1 MRPVTIQTQ
10 EQFFASA
17 KAKVDQHR
25 AGNRVAPHVPESFDS
40 VSRALFNRW
49 LPELSAALGRTEED
63 LAVNGLGP
71 SPSFFNLEGVRVQFE
86 DGSEMRFR
94 YASALRCRTS
104 PNSVGIFTEHCGYYE
119 VELFPEDKLEGTG
132 VLPSVDGQGQ
142 DCNGQNE

>member
-17 KAKVDQHR
+17 KAKVGQHR
-25 AGNRVAPHVPESFDS
+25 AGNRVALTGPESFDS

-63 LAVNGLGP
+63 LAANGLSP
-71 SPSFFNLEGVRVQFE
+71 SPSFFNLEGVRVRFE

-94 YASALRCRTS
+94 YASALRCRAN
-104 PNSVGIFTEHCGYYE
+104 PNVVGLFTEPAGYYE
-119 VELFPEDKLEGTG
+119 VELFPEDKLEGPG
-132 VLPSVDGQGQ
+132 VLSSVDGQGQ
-142 DCNGQNE
+142 D